1 MSRHLQTLNTSLLI
15 LFNKMKY
22 KMQLKT
28 VPDNIKKNKTRMK
41 WLNDSSSSSRDQ
53 SYVVFSAV

>member
-1 MSRHLQTLNTSLLI
+1 
-15 LFNKMKY
+15 MKY